1 MTLQNFD
8 FANPDMHN
16 PKRSETL
23 IPQQALFLLNHPM
36 PAKAARM
43 LADDLQLSIPNATDE
58 VYVEGLFQR
67 VFQRS
72 ANEAERKMAIE
83 FLQDAKVQGT
93 ADQGTAA
100 VASKEANLVPPAN
113 LLPPLAQLAQLLLL
127 SNETFYVD

>member
-36 PAKAARM
+36 PAKAARL
-43 LADDLQLSIPNATDE
+43 LADDLQRSIPNATDE
-58 VYVEGLFQR
+58 VYVDGLFQR

-83 FLQDAKVQGT
+83 FLQDAKAPVLAT
-93 ADQGTAA
+93 D
-100 VASKEANLVPPAN
+100 ASKEGNLAPPAN